1 MTAAHNAKRA
11 AQSSKRSKFC
21 ALSFAFCV
29 LSFPGR
35 AFDLNDLDVGKVVSG
50 GAKLVKAVG
59 GLSDADEIKVGREV
73 AANLAARYGL
83 VEDPVKVK
91 YVNLVGQ
98 AVVSHCDRKKIPY
111 HFGILHTSEINALAA
126 PGGYIFIT
134 QGLLDTLK
142 DESELA
148 GVLAHEVT
156 HVVRRHIVK
165 AIRKAN
171 LLGAGEDLASAA
183 GKDVSKYSQLS
194 DFSINLLSNGLSR
207 SDELEADKGGTIL
220 AASVGYD
227 PKGLRRSIER
237 LAAKQQAE
245 VLLSRF
251 NKTHPAAKER
261 LTAIDQTLRQNGLS
275 NEGRQLAE
283 RFQAHLAK
291 K

>member
-1 MTAAHNAKRA
+1 MKKILTFLLAGSLAGA
-11 AQSSKRSKFC
+11 SS
-21 ALSFAFCV
+21 
-29 LSFPGR
+29 
-35 AFDLNDLDVGKVVSG
+35 AFDFNDLDVGKAVSG
-50 GAKLVKAVG
+50 GAKLVQAAG

-83 VEDPVKVK
+83 VEDIGKVR

-98 AVVSHCDRKKIPY
+98 AVVSRCDRKKIAY

-165 AIRKAN
+165 AIRQAN
-171 LLGAGEDLASAA
+171 LIGAGQDLAAAA
-183 GKDVSKYSQLS
+183 GKDVSQFSQLS

-207 SDELEADKGGTIL
+207 GDELDADKGGTIL
-220 AASVGYD
+220 AAKVGYD
-227 PKGLRRSIER
+227 PAGLRRSIER
-237 LAAKQQAE
+237 LAARQKAD
-245 VLLSRF
+245 VLLGRF
-251 NKTHPAAKER
+251 NKTHPPASAR
-261 LTAIDQTLRQNGLS
+261 LAAIDKTLKQNHLSGAGQRLADRFKKGLPS
-275 NEGRQLAE
+275 
-283 RFQAHLAK
+283 
-291 K
+291 